1 MNARRIV
8 GWNVRRIRVERG
20 VTIEELAGEAE
31 VDDSM
36 LARIERGTVNSSI
49 DLLER
54 VASVLKVRL
63 VELFVEPLPGAPAP
77 KPLRSGRRPAKA
89 GSARKRA

>member
-63 VELFVEPLPGAPAP
+63 VELFVEPCQAPAP

-89 GSARKRA
+89 GVARKRA